1 MDVELRIGCSSMK
14 RAFLMDAE
22 VRIGVRAVGRAS
34 VRFTRPTSTSEAA
47 PQGEA
52 SPTDLIPVSFQCSS
66 RSSARPPRLQVPQRH
81 PRVAKRASDRPSA
94 RPPCLQVPQRHP
106 GVAKRA
112 SISTL
117 ARGPSTEA
125 LLGQGRVAKGRK
137 SVPLT
142 GLWSSLRPGLARGPL
157 PQVPQGHPG
166 VAMGAPDPVFVH
178 EISLSHGHRAPDRVF
193 VHEMSLSH
201 GHRAPDQPHH
211 AVEPRISHITP
222 SSPSSTIYGLLMD
235 SLTAS
240 FSKGIDS

>member
-1 MDVELRIGCSSMK
+1 MVEFATGFGTAPPAQVVLR
-14 RAFLMDAE
+14 
-22 VRIGVRAVGRAS
+22 
-34 VRFTRPTSTSEAA
+34 
-47 PQGEA
+47 QG
-52 SPTDLIPVSFQCSS
+52 
-66 RSSARPPRLQVPQRH
+66 
-81 PRVAKRASDRPSA
+81 RVAK
-94 RPPCLQVPQRHP
+94 
-106 GVAKRA
+106 GA

-166 VAMGAPDPVFVH
+166 VAMGAPGRVFVH
-178 EISLSHGHRAPDRVF
+178 EMSLSHGHRAPDRVPVHEMSLSHGRRGPNRVF

-211 AVEPRISHITP
+211 AVELRIGCITP
-222 SSPSSTIYGLLMD
+222 PSPSSTIYGLLMD